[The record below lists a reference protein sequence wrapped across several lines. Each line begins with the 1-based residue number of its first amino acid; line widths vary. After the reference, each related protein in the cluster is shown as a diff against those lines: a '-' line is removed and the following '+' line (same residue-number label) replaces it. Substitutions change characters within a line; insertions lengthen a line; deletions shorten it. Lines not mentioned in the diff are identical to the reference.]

1 MRIAIIGAGMG
12 GLTAA
17 LALQRAGLEV
27 AVYEQADKLV
37 ELGAGLTMPP
47 NATRVCGYLGL
58 LERLRDVG
66 VEPTHSA
73 VRHYQ
78 TGEQLVFRERGPMLE
93 DKYGAPYLQIHRADL
108 HNALVD
114 DVTANDPN
122 CLHLNHRFVS
132 LEQDGGAVTIQFADG
147 KSAEADVVI
156 GADGVRSE
164 VRGALFTQE
173 APRFTG
179 HVAWRGLVSVD
190 DLPEVVAP
198 DSGISIG
205 PERLITRY
213 FVRRREIVNVV
224 AFARMSGWEVES
236 WSEHADMAELLGV
249 FEGWNSEVRMLLE
262 ALPPEDCF
270 KWALFVR
277 DPLSNWTQGRVTL
290 LGDAAHPM
298 LPFLGMGAATAI
310 EDGLVI
316 ARCFQHAGGDI
327 DAALASYQAERLPR
341 TNFIMEE
348 STRRVAQLQG
358 ERPDTYTAGRE
369 RNEESLGLFEYDA
382 ATVPVLA
389 AAG

>member
-17 LALQRAGLEV
+17 LALQRMGFEPR
-27 AVYEQADKLV
+27 VYEQAD
-37 ELGAGLTMPP
+37 ELTEVGAGLTLSP
-47 NATRVCGYLGL
+47 NATRVFRFLGL
-58 LERLRDVG
+58 EERLRDVS
-66 VEPTHSA
+66 VEPSHSA

-78 TGEQLVFRERGPMLE
+78 TGEWLVSRERGPSVE
-93 DKYGAPYLQIHRADL
+93 AEYGAPYLQCHRADL
-108 HNALVD
+108 HNTLLDNVK
-114 DVTANDPN
+114 ANDPD
-122 CLHLNHRFVS
+122 CLQLGHRFVG
-132 LEQDGGAVTIQFADG
+132 LEQDAGSANIQLASG
-147 KSAEADVVI
+147 NSVEADVVI

-164 VRGALFTQE
+164 VRGSLFTQE
-173 APRFTG
+173 APIFTG
-179 HVAWRGLVSVD
+179 HVAWRGLVPVD
-190 DLPEVVAP
+190 SLPEKVTP

-205 PERLITRY
+205 PERLFTRY
-213 FVRRREIVNVV
+213 FVRRRELINVV
-224 AFARMSGWEVES
+224 AFARMSGWEIES
-236 WSEHADMAELLGV
+236 WSEHADMDELLKV

-262 ALPPEDCF
+262 AMPPELCF

-277 DPLSNWTQGRVTL
+277 EPMDNWTVGRATL

-298 LPFLGMGAATAI
+298 LPFLGMGAATAV

-316 ARCFQHAGGDI
+316 ARCLEQTRDI
-327 DAALASYQAERLPR
+327 NTALATYQAARLPR

-358 ERPDTYTAGRE
+358 NKPETYDRASE

-382 ATVPVLA
+382 STVPLFA